1 DDLTVEWRGAVSRA
15 NRESP
20 YETGISYENVEGYWS
35 HDASRVQNYI
45 RFGEVEDEVAS
56 GGVDVGWRLPTE
68 REFVLS
74 GGASY
79 SDNDRSA
86 WQREFR
92 FLALDGA
99 LPFYNRYQ
107 RIDYLF
113 SDYNLSQDL
122 LRLRETTGNTG
133 AAAYDATL
141 KVRAA
146 YLQLEGEVVPMV
158 RASLGVRYEDA
169 TQAVHPYDI
178 FTGQRIESPAPLE
191 EDYLLPA
198 ATVTWNFADNQQL
211 RFGVSETI
219 ARPQFREMA
228 PQQYNDPDNDRLFY
242 GNPNLVDSK
251 LRHFDL
257 RYEWFCGAGEYL
269 T

>member
-1 DDLTVEWRGAVSRA
+1 SHEVTFTSLYVHDTVKQARSRAGEDNLAGFEVRDDYTEWFERTLVNNQVSGTHRFGEYDDLTVEWRGAVSRA

-99 LPFYNRYQ
+99 LPFYN
-107 RIDYLF
+107 
-113 SDYNLSQDL
+113 
-122 LRLRETTGNTG
+122 
-133 AAAYDATL
+133 
-141 KVRAA
+141 
-146 YLQLEGEVVPMV
+146 
-158 RASLGVRYEDA
+158 
-169 TQAVHPYDI
+169 
-178 FTGQRIESPAPLE
+178 
-191 EDYLLPA
+191 
-198 ATVTWNFADNQQL
+198 
-211 RFGVSETI
+211 
-219 ARPQFREMA
+219 
-228 PQQYNDPDNDRLFY
+228 
-242 GNPNLVDSK
+242 
-251 LRHFDL
+251 
-257 RYEWFCGAGEYL
+257 
-269 T
+269 